1 MIGFQR
7 SVARAIA
14 AVCFLLAALDA
25 ADAAGAL
32 AVGTCGAY
40 GYGYDFRNLADAR
53 VAAMRRCSG
62 KDCKI
67 VGTIRAAAS
76 PWRSTPSIHAGRSA
90 GRSIRISAAPRTCRC
105 GVATSSA
112 ARTAWCARLPATKR
126 ADSGRTPERDPEDC
140 VFALDAYARTWP
152 RGETKRQKPERQI
165 DSIRNCRNDPQ
176 KCEPI
181 FRKDDA
187 SNKQNYHNP
196 VRLNWILA
204 NRYLS
209 GSPILTFLRTP
220 SSKIQS

>member
-14 AVCFLLAALDA
+14 AVCFLLAALMPPALWRSVRA
-25 ADAAGAL
+25 APTATATIFAISPMPAWRRCAGAQ
-32 AVGTCGAY
+32 
-40 GYGYDFRNLADAR
+40 AR
-53 VAAMRRCSG
+53 TARSSVRSS
-62 KDCKI
+62 
-67 VGTIRAAAS
+67 AAAS